1 MKMLLAVIPF
11 VLGCLGAAYFVIW
24 WGIVDPIMDV
34 CMAIEASNLTAGIV
48 GTAIIQ
54 FLLSDLIAGFSF
66 LAGVVIS
73 GIITTVF
80 LER

>member
-1 MKMLLAVIPF
+1 MKKILAVIPF

-24 WGIVDPIMDV
+24 LGIIDPITDV
-34 CMAIEASNLTAGIV
+34 CMAIEASNLTAGVV
-48 GTAIIQ
+48 GSAIIQ

-66 LAGVVIS
+66 LAGIVIS
-73 GIITTVF
+73 GIITVF